1 MSHLLFTDQMRLKKM
16 PLIVVILSDIACL
29 SLHLYTVYYAYEF
42 QGGIAAFIT
51 FFVPLI
57 SNIYWLYE
65 HYELTGILLNN
76 FTIFTLIA
84 LILFI
89 FRAVVLW
96 PVKADVDVLDA
107 PDERAPPSD
116 SIYGFSLTL
125 GVIVASA
132 AVTLYMITG
141 GLGIQEAP
149 LPLHTDL
156 QSAAR
161 GPSEVR
167 AGADGTAKQVQAER
181 PVNSNKPANGPRGAI
196 AGDKALIADEVQ
208 AVAELRLADNPN
220 DMAGWVTLARTERV
234 LGNHPEAVRA
244 FERAIELAGRNAT
257 ADLIADY
264 GEAQVFEAFGTVSP
278 RAIET
283 FENAL
288 EKDPGGIKSRFYI
301 AEGRAQSGD
310 YAGAIA
316 LWRGLTADAPPDA
329 PWVGEVRARIANA
342 AMKGNI
348 IPMQVQ
354 PERPSGNAR
363 PASGLSGA
371 IAGEAA
377 PTADDVQAVQE
388 MPPQERLAFILSMVQ
403 RLADKM
409 EDNPDNVDGWLRL
422 GRAYQVLED
431 KDKAMYAFGQAKRRI
446 GKILG
451 NIPAGS
457 PKRESLRET
466 LAEIESLTTK

>member
-1 MSHLLFTDQMRLKKM
+1 MSGTIFWAAAVVISIAVT
-16 PLIVVILSDIACL
+16 LIVATPLLRAGQRMGGATRARYDLAVFRDQLKEVERDQETGLLSPTEA
-29 SLHLYTVYYAYEF
+29 
-42 QGGIAAFIT
+42 IAARGEIERRM
-51 FFVPLI
+51 L
-57 SNIYWLYE
+57 
-65 HYELTGILLNN
+65 
-76 FTIFTLIA
+76 
-84 LILFI
+84 
-89 FRAVVLW
+89 RAVDG
-96 PVKADVDVLDA
+96 DVDALDA
-107 PDERAPPSD
+107 PDEEATPP
-116 SIYGFSLTL
+116 
-125 GVIVASA
+125 ASA
-132 AVTLYMITG
+132 AAFPLA
-141 GLGIQEAP
+141 LGIVVAGAVIALYLNTGQPGMGDAP
-149 LPLHTDL
+149 LSLRTDL
-156 QSAAR
+156 QTASR
-161 GPSEVR
+161 GP
-167 AGADGTAKQVQAER
+167 AQAGGGADGAAMQAQLR
-181 PVNSNKPANGPRGAI
+181 
-196 AGDKALIADEVQ
+196 Q
-208 AVAELRLADNPN
+208 RLADNPN

-288 EKDPGGIKSRFYI
+288 EKDPGEIKSRFYI

-348 IPMQVQ
+348 MPMQVQ

-388 MPPQERLAFILSMVQ
+388 MAPQDQTAFIRSMVQ

-409 EDNPDNVDGWLRL
+409 EENPDDVDGWLRL
-422 GRAYQVLED
+422 GRAYLVLED
-431 KDKAMYAFGQAKRRI
+431 QEKSRAAFGQAKRRLEE
-446 GKILG
+446 ILA
-451 NIPAGS
+451 NIPEAS
-457 PKRESLRET
+457 PNRASLLET
-466 LAEIESLTTK
+466 LAEVDGILAQ

>member
-1 MSHLLFTDQMRLKKM
+1 MSGTIFWAAAAVISIAVT
-16 PLIVVILSDIACL
+16 LIVATPLLRAGQRIGGAARARYDLAVFRDQLKEVERDQETGLLSPTEA
-29 SLHLYTVYYAYEF
+29 
-42 QGGIAAFIT
+42 IAAKGEIERRM
-51 FFVPLI
+51 L
-57 SNIYWLYE
+57 
-65 HYELTGILLNN
+65 
-76 FTIFTLIA
+76 
-84 LILFI
+84 
-89 FRAVVLW
+89 RAVDG
-96 PVKADVDVLDA
+96 DVDALEA
-107 PDERAPPSD
+107 PDEEATPP
-116 SIYGFSLTL
+116 
-125 GVIVASA
+125 ASA
-132 AVTLYMITG
+132 AAFPLA
-141 GLGIQEAP
+141 LGIVVAGAVIALYLNTGQPGMGDAP
-149 LPLHTDL
+149 LSLRTDL
-156 QSAAR
+156 QTAAR
-161 GPSEVR
+161 GPAQASG
-167 AGADGTAKQVQAER
+167 GADGAAMQAQLR
-181 PVNSNKPANGPRGAI
+181 
-196 AGDKALIADEVQ
+196 Q
-208 AVAELRLADNPN
+208 RLADNPN

-288 EKDPGGIKSRFYI
+288 EKDPGEIKSRFYI

-348 IPMQVQ
+348 MPMQVQ

-388 MPPQERLAFILSMVQ
+388 MAPQDQTAFIRSMVQ

-409 EDNPDNVDGWLRL
+409 EENPDDVDGWLRL

-431 KDKAMYAFGQAKRRI
+431 QEKSKAAFGQAKRRLEE
-446 GKILG
+446 ILA
-451 NIPAGS
+451 NIPETS
-457 PKRESLRET
+457 PNRASVLET
-466 LAEIESLTTK
+466 LAEVDGILAQ

>member
-1 MSHLLFTDQMRLKKM
+1 MSGTIFWAAAVLISIAVT
-16 PLIVVILSDIACL
+16 LIVATPLLRAGQRMGGSARARYDLAVFRDQLKEVERDQETGLLSPTEA
-29 SLHLYTVYYAYEF
+29 
-42 QGGIAAFIT
+42 IAAKGEIERRM
-51 FFVPLI
+51 L
-57 SNIYWLYE
+57 
-65 HYELTGILLNN
+65 
-76 FTIFTLIA
+76 
-84 LILFI
+84 
-89 FRAVVLW
+89 RAVDG
-96 PVKADVDVLDA
+96 DVDALDA
-107 PDERAPPSD
+107 PDEEATPP
-116 SIYGFSLTL
+116 
-125 GVIVASA
+125 ASA
-132 AVTLYMITG
+132 AAFPLA
-141 GLGIQEAP
+141 LGIVVAGAVIALYLNTGQPGMGDAP
-149 LPLHTDL
+149 LSLRTDL
-156 QSAAR
+156 QTASR
-161 GPSEVR
+161 GP
-167 AGADGTAKQVQAER
+167 AQAGGGADGAAMQAQLR
-181 PVNSNKPANGPRGAI
+181 
-196 AGDKALIADEVQ
+196 Q
-208 AVAELRLADNPN
+208 RLADNPN

-288 EKDPGGIKSRFYI
+288 EKDPGEIKSRFYI

-348 IPMQVQ
+348 MPMQVQ
-354 PERPSGNAR
+354 PERPSGNAK

-388 MPPQERLAFILSMVQ
+388 MAPQDQTAFIRSMVQ

-409 EDNPDNVDGWLRL
+409 EENPDDVDGWLRL

-431 KDKAMYAFGQAKRRI
+431 QEKSRAAFGQAKRR
-446 GKILG
+446 LEEVLA
-451 NIPAGS
+451 NIPEAS
-457 PKRESLRET
+457 PNRASLVET
-466 LAEIESLTTK
+466 LAEVDGILAQ

>member
-1 MSHLLFTDQMRLKKM
+1 MSGTIFWAAAAVISIAVT
-16 PLIVVILSDIACL
+16 LIVATPLLRAGQRIGGAARARYDLAVFRDQLKEVERDQETGLLSPTEA
-29 SLHLYTVYYAYEF
+29 
-42 QGGIAAFIT
+42 IAAKGEIERRM
-51 FFVPLI
+51 L
-57 SNIYWLYE
+57 
-65 HYELTGILLNN
+65 
-76 FTIFTLIA
+76 
-84 LILFI
+84 
-89 FRAVVLW
+89 RAVDG
-96 PVKADVDVLDA
+96 DVDALDA
-107 PDERAPPSD
+107 PDEEATPQ
-116 SIYGFSLTL
+116 
-125 GVIVASA
+125 ASA
-132 AVTLYMITG
+132 AAFPLA
-141 GLGIQEAP
+141 LGIVVAGAVIALYLNTGQPGMGDAP
-149 LPLHTDL
+149 LSLRTDL
-156 QSAAR
+156 QTAAR
-161 GPSEVR
+161 GP
-167 AGADGTAKQVQAER
+167 AQAGGGADGAAMQAQLR
-181 PVNSNKPANGPRGAI
+181 
-196 AGDKALIADEVQ
+196 Q
-208 AVAELRLADNPN
+208 RLADNPN

-288 EKDPGGIKSRFYI
+288 EKDPGEIKSRFYI

-348 IPMQVQ
+348 MPMQVQ

-388 MPPQERLAFILSMVQ
+388 MAPQDQTAFIRSMVQ

-409 EDNPDNVDGWLRL
+409 EENPDDVDGWLRL

-431 KDKAMYAFGQAKRRI
+431 QEKSKAAFGQAKRRLEE
-446 GKILG
+446 ILA
-451 NIPAGS
+451 NIPETS
-457 PKRESLRET
+457 PNRASLLET
-466 LAEIESLTTK
+466 LAEVDGILAQ

>member
-1 MSHLLFTDQMRLKKM
+1 MSGTIFWAAAAVISIAVT
-16 PLIVVILSDIACL
+16 LIVATPLLRAGQRIGGSARARYDLAVFRDQLKEVERDQETGLLSPTEA
-29 SLHLYTVYYAYEF
+29 
-42 QGGIAAFIT
+42 IAAKGEIERRM
-51 FFVPLI
+51 L
-57 SNIYWLYE
+57 
-65 HYELTGILLNN
+65 
-76 FTIFTLIA
+76 
-84 LILFI
+84 
-89 FRAVVLW
+89 RAVDG
-96 PVKADVDVLDA
+96 DVDALDA
-107 PDERAPPSD
+107 PDEEAAPP
-116 SIYGFSLTL
+116 
-125 GVIVASA
+125 ASA
-132 AVTLYMITG
+132 AAFPLA
-141 GLGIQEAP
+141 LGIVVAGAVIALYLNTGQPGMGDAP
-149 LPLHTDL
+149 LSLRTDL
-156 QSAAR
+156 QTASR
-161 GPSEVR
+161 GP
-167 AGADGTAKQVQAER
+167 AQAAGGADGAAMQAQLR
-181 PVNSNKPANGPRGAI
+181 
-196 AGDKALIADEVQ
+196 Q
-208 AVAELRLADNPN
+208 RLADNPN

-288 EKDPGGIKSRFYI
+288 EKDPGEIKSRFYI

-348 IPMQVQ
+348 MPMQVQ
-354 PERPSGNAR
+354 PERPSGKPR
-363 PASGLSGA
+363 PASGLTGA

-388 MPPQERLAFILSMVQ
+388 MAPQDQTAFIRSMVQ

-409 EDNPDNVDGWLRL
+409 EENPDDVDGWLRL

-431 KDKAMYAFGQAKRRI
+431 QEKSKAAFGQAKRRLEE
-446 GKILG
+446 ILA
-451 NIPAGS
+451 NIPEAS
-457 PKRESLRET
+457 PNRTSLLET
-466 LAEIESLTTK
+466 LAEVDGILAQ

>member
-1 MSHLLFTDQMRLKKM
+1 MSGTIFWAAAVVISIAVT
-16 PLIVVILSDIACL
+16 LIVATPLLRAGQRMGGATRARYDLAVFRDQLKEVERDQETGLLSPTEA
-29 SLHLYTVYYAYEF
+29 
-42 QGGIAAFIT
+42 IAARGEIERRM
-51 FFVPLI
+51 L
-57 SNIYWLYE
+57 
-65 HYELTGILLNN
+65 
-76 FTIFTLIA
+76 
-84 LILFI
+84 
-89 FRAVVLW
+89 RAVDG
-96 PVKADVDVLDA
+96 DVDALDA
-107 PDERAPPSD
+107 PDEEATPP
-116 SIYGFSLTL
+116 T
-125 GVIVASA
+125 SA
-132 AVTLYMITG
+132 AAFPLA
-141 GLGIQEAP
+141 LGIVVAGAVIALYLNTGQPGMGDAP
-149 LPLHTDL
+149 LSLRTDL
-156 QSAAR
+156 QTASR
-161 GPSEVR
+161 GP
-167 AGADGTAKQVQAER
+167 AQAGGGADGAAMQAQLR
-181 PVNSNKPANGPRGAI
+181 
-196 AGDKALIADEVQ
+196 Q
-208 AVAELRLADNPN
+208 RLADNPN

-288 EKDPGGIKSRFYI
+288 EKDPGEIKSRFYI

-329 PWVGEVRARIANA
+329 PWVGEVRARIGNA

-348 IPMQVQ
+348 MPMQVQ

-388 MPPQERLAFILSMVQ
+388 MAPQDQTAFIRSMVQ

-409 EDNPDNVDGWLRL
+409 EENPDDVDGWLRL

-431 KDKAMYAFGQAKRRI
+431 QEKSRAAFGQAKRRLEE
-446 GKILG
+446 ILA
-451 NIPAGS
+451 NIPEAS
-457 PKRESLRET
+457 PNRASLLET
-466 LAEIESLTTK
+466 LAEVDGILAQ

>member
-1 MSHLLFTDQMRLKKM
+1 MS
-16 PLIVVILSDIACL
+16 
-29 SLHLYTVYYAYEF
+29 
-42 QGGIAAFIT
+42 G
-51 FFVPLI
+51 
-57 SNIYWLYE
+57 
-65 HYELTGILLNN
+65 
-76 FTIFTLIA
+76 TIFWAAAAVISIAIA
-84 LILFI
+84 LIVATPLLRAGQRIGGAARARYDLAVFQDQLKEVERDQETGLLSPTEAI
-89 FRAVVLW
+89 AAKGEIERRMLRAVDG
-96 PVKADVDVLDA
+96 DVDALDA
-107 PDERAPPSD
+107 PDEEAPPP
-116 SIYGFSLTL
+116 
-125 GVIVASA
+125 ASA
-132 AVTLYMITG
+132 AAFPLA
-141 GLGIQEAP
+141 LGIVVAGAVIALYLNTGQPGMGDAP
-149 LPLHTDL
+149 LSLRTDL
-156 QSAAR
+156 QTAAR
-161 GPSEVR
+161 GP
-167 AGADGTAKQVQAER
+167 AQAGGGADGAAMQAQLR
-181 PVNSNKPANGPRGAI
+181 
-196 AGDKALIADEVQ
+196 Q
-208 AVAELRLADNPN
+208 RLADNPN

-288 EKDPGGIKSRFYI
+288 EKDPGEIKSRFYI

-348 IPMQVQ
+348 MPMQVQ
-354 PERPSGNAR
+354 PERPSGKPR
-363 PASGLSGA
+363 PASGLTGA

-388 MPPQERLAFILSMVQ
+388 MAPQDQTAFIRSMVQ

-409 EDNPDNVDGWLRL
+409 EENPDDVDGWLRL

-431 KDKAMYAFGQAKRRI
+431 QEKSKAAFGQAKRRLEE
-446 GKILG
+446 ILA
-451 NIPAGS
+451 NIPEAS
-457 PKRESLRET
+457 PNHASLLET
-466 LAEIESLTTK
+466 IAEVDGILAQ

>member
-1 MSHLLFTDQMRLKKM
+1 MSGTIFWAAAVVISIAVT
-16 PLIVVILSDIACL
+16 LIVATPLLRAGQRMGGATRARYDLAVFRDQLKEVERDQETGLLSPTEA
-29 SLHLYTVYYAYEF
+29 
-42 QGGIAAFIT
+42 IAARGEIERRM
-51 FFVPLI
+51 L
-57 SNIYWLYE
+57 
-65 HYELTGILLNN
+65 
-76 FTIFTLIA
+76 
-84 LILFI
+84 
-89 FRAVVLW
+89 RAVDG
-96 PVKADVDVLDA
+96 DVDALDA
-107 PDERAPPSD
+107 PDEEATPP
-116 SIYGFSLTL
+116 
-125 GVIVASA
+125 ASA
-132 AVTLYMITG
+132 AAFPLA
-141 GLGIQEAP
+141 LGIVVAGAVIALYLNTGQPGMGDAP
-149 LPLHTDL
+149 LSLRTDL
-156 QSAAR
+156 QTASR
-161 GPSEVR
+161 GP
-167 AGADGTAKQVQAER
+167 AQAGGGADGAAMQAQLR
-181 PVNSNKPANGPRGAI
+181 
-196 AGDKALIADEVQ
+196 Q
-208 AVAELRLADNPN
+208 RLADNPN

-288 EKDPGGIKSRFYI
+288 EKDPGEIKSRFYI

-329 PWVGEVRARIANA
+329 PWVGEVRARIGNA

-348 IPMQVQ
+348 MPMQVQ

-388 MPPQERLAFILSMVQ
+388 MAPQDQTAFIRSMVQ

-409 EDNPDNVDGWLRL
+409 EENPDDVDGWLRL

-431 KDKAMYAFGQAKRRI
+431 QEKSRAAFGQAKRRLEE
-446 GKILG
+446 ILA
-451 NIPAGS
+451 NIPEAS
-457 PKRESLRET
+457 PNRASLLET
-466 LAEIESLTTK
+466 LAEVDGILAQ

>member
-1 MSHLLFTDQMRLKKM
+1 MSGTIFWAAAVVISIAVT
-16 PLIVVILSDIACL
+16 LIVATPLLRAGQRMGGATRARYDLAVFRDQLKEVERDQETGLLSPTEA
-29 SLHLYTVYYAYEF
+29 
-42 QGGIAAFIT
+42 IAARGEIERRM
-51 FFVPLI
+51 L
-57 SNIYWLYE
+57 
-65 HYELTGILLNN
+65 
-76 FTIFTLIA
+76 
-84 LILFI
+84 
-89 FRAVVLW
+89 RAVDG
-96 PVKADVDVLDA
+96 DVDALDA
-107 PDERAPPSD
+107 PDEEATPP
-116 SIYGFSLTL
+116 
-125 GVIVASA
+125 ASA
-132 AVTLYMITG
+132 AAFPLA
-141 GLGIQEAP
+141 LGIVVAGAVIALYLNTGQPGMGDAP
-149 LPLHTDL
+149 LSLRTDL
-156 QSAAR
+156 QTASR
-161 GPSEVR
+161 GP
-167 AGADGTAKQVQAER
+167 AQAGGGADGAAMQAQLR
-181 PVNSNKPANGPRGAI
+181 
-196 AGDKALIADEVQ
+196 Q
-208 AVAELRLADNPN
+208 RLADNPN

-288 EKDPGGIKSRFYI
+288 EKDPGEIKSRFYI

-348 IPMQVQ
+348 MPMQVQ

-388 MPPQERLAFILSMVQ
+388 MAPQDQTAFIRSMVQ

-409 EDNPDNVDGWLRL
+409 EENPDDVDGWLRL

-431 KDKAMYAFGQAKRRI
+431 QQKSRAAFGQAKRRLEE
-446 GKILG
+446 ILA
-451 NIPAGS
+451 NIPEAS
-457 PKRESLRET
+457 PNRASLLET
-466 LAEIESLTTK
+466 LAEVDGILAQ